1 LADILWTSNT
11 TNYWEQHPQEQ
22 NKITTEEN
30 FRDADGMLYLR
41 M

>member
-1 LADILWTSNT
+1 LADIFWATHT
-11 TNYWEQHPQEQ
+11 TNYWGQHLQEQ

-30 FRDADGMLYLR
+30 FRDADGMLYLI